1 MEAYMTIGILAQQES
16 DFMAVDPATLKVIAK
31 VATTA
36 LSDEKGR
43 RAILVACLIPLIIIL
58 LVLSS
63 PFAIF
68 FALLGGQDEQISVV
82 RALYEMK
89 EDFQYSIQLEQDDVT
104 ADIVNTIIMGS
115 EDGTLIDNSED
126 VLIAYAVKYNVTEEN
141 AEQMAVLSP
150 DQVED
155 LRQVFNDMNIMTFST
170 VTTSEDVE
178 VTTTNEEGEN
188 VTEIITV
195 STTTKTINVDCLT
208 AEEIGVIYGFDET
221 QTQMIAEM
229 RRSSYGVLVASGDV
243 KTFLTRDEI
252 NEIKSHVP
260 EGAELEGELFA
271 TVAKSIVGQVTY
283 FWGGKSSAIDWDSRW
298 GTSMEVTSPGSSTTG
313 NMRPFGLD
321 CSGYVTW
328 IFYNMGLP
336 LETVGH
342 GVTAQWNHSTSIPES
357 IVEPGDFAILA
368 VPYTRKV
375 NHIGI
380 VVGEDEDGNIL
391 VAHCTAG
398 ANNIVITTAE
408 STGFIH
414 FRRPA
419 VLMD

>member
-1 MEAYMTIGILAQQES
+1 
-16 DFMAVDPATLKVIAK
+16 MAVDPATLKVIAK

-43 RAILVACLIPLIIIL
+43 RAILIAGLIPFIIVL

-68 FALLGGQDEQISVV
+68 FALLGGHDEQISVV
-82 RALYEMK
+82 SALYEMK
-89 EDFQYSIQLEQDDVT
+89 EDFQYNIQLEESDET
-104 ADIVNTIIMGS
+104 ADVINTIVMGS

-141 AEQMAVLSP
+141 SEQMAVLSD
-150 DQVED
+150 DQVEN
-155 LRQVFNDMNIMTFST
+155 LRQVYNDMNIVT
-170 VTTSEDVE
+170 VTMETTSEDVVVE
-178 VTTTNEEGEN
+178 TLDEEGN
-188 VTEIITV
+188 TITSTVTIETV
-195 STTTKTINVDCLT
+195 TKTINVDCLT

-221 QTQMIAEM
+221 QTLMIAEM
-229 RRSSYGVLVASGDV
+229 RRSGYGVLLARGNV
-243 KTFLTRDEI
+243 KTFLTRAEI
-252 NEIKSHVP
+252 DEIKSHIP
-260 EGAELEGELFA
+260 EGLELDGEQFA
-271 TVAKSIVGQVTY
+271 TVAKSIVGQVSY
-283 FWGGKSSAIDWDSRW
+283 FWGGKSSAIGWDSRW
-298 GTSMEVTSPGSSTTG
+298 GTDMEVTSAGSSTTG
-313 NMRPFGLD
+313 TMRPFGLD
-321 CSGYVTW
+321 CSGFVTW
-328 IFYNMGLP
+328 VFYNMGLP
-336 LETVGH
+336 LETIEH

-357 IVEPGDFAILA
+357 IVEPGDLAILA

-380 VVGEDEDGNIL
+380 VVGKDEEGKIL

-408 STGFIH
+408 STGFVH